1 MKKIFTVL
9 VLMFAALALQAQNP
23 TTTWPYLYND
33 FMQGKVF
40 FKDGSTK
47 DYMINIHIL
56 KSALHFIEPGTDNI
70 KEAKSKDVMLVS
82 VGTDTYYSKQGKML
96 RAAAS
101 NDFGFVGEEV
111 VADMAALNSESGAA
125 YGASANSMSTMKL
138 SSVDGGGPTAST
150 NHMNLKNSKEDGK
163 IIPLE
168 KEYYLVTNGQVYPAT
183 KKELELFLTPD
194 KKAGMKAFLKQ
205 NKISWKS
212 PESLLKV
219 IDYINAK

>member
-9 VLMFAALALQAQNP
+9 VLMLAGLALQAQNP

-33 FMQGKVF
+33 FMQGEVF
-40 FKDGSTK
+40 FKDGSSK
-47 DYMINIHIL
+47 AYMVNVHIL
-56 KSALHFIEPGTDNI
+56 RSTLHFIEPGTDDI
-70 KEAKSKDVMLVS
+70 KEAKSKDVLLVK
-82 VGTDTYYSKQGKML
+82 VGSDTYYSKQSKML

-101 NDFGFVGEEV
+101 NELGFVGEEV

-138 SSVDGGGPTAST
+138 SSVDGAGPTAST

-163 IIPLE
+163 IIPLD
-168 KEYYLVTNGQVYPAT
+168 KEYFLVTNGQVYPAT
-183 KKELELFLTPD
+183 KKELELFLTPE
-194 KKAGMKAFLKQ
+194 KKAGMKSFLKQ

-219 IDYINAK
+219 IDYINTK

>member
-9 VLMFAALALQAQNP
+9 VLMLAGLALQAQNP

-33 FMQGKVF
+33 FMQGEVF
-40 FKDGSTK
+40 FKDGSSK
-47 DYMINIHIL
+47 AYMVNVHIL
-56 KSALHFIEPGTDNI
+56 RSTLHFIEPGTDDI
-70 KEAKSKDVMLVS
+70 KEAKSKDVLLVK
-82 VGTDTYYSKQGKML
+82 VADQTYYSKQGKML

-101 NDFGFVGEEV
+101 NELGFVGEEV
-111 VADMAALNSESGAA
+111 LADMAALNAESGAA

-138 SSVDGGGPTAST
+138 SSVDGAGPTAST

-163 IIPLE
+163 LIPLE

-183 KKELELFLTPD
+183 RKELELFLTPE

-219 IDYINAK
+219 IDYINTK

>member
-1 MKKIFTVL
+1 MRKILSVL
-9 VLMFAALALQAQNP
+9 VLMLAAVALQAQNP

-40 FKDGSTK
+40 FKDGSSK
-47 DYMINIHIL
+47 DYMVNVHIL
-56 KSALHFIEPGTDNI
+56 RSTLHFIEPGTDDI
-70 KEAKSKDVMLVS
+70 KEEKSKDVIVVNIGS
-82 VGTDTYYSKQGKML
+82 DSFYSKQGKML
-96 RAAAS
+96 RAAATS
-101 NDFGFVGEEV
+101 QLGFVGEEV
-111 VADMAALNSESGAA
+111 LADMAALNSESGAA

-138 SSVDGGGPTAST
+138 SSVDGAGPTAST

-163 IIPLE
+163 LIPLE

-194 KKAGMKAFLKQ
+194 KKAGFKSFLKQ

-212 PESLLKV
+212 PESLLKIV
-219 IDYINAK
+219 DYINAK